1 MVDVKKIEQYMFHR
15 KDNHVEYYEDHRRYK
30 NDEHKPKK
38 FRIIEKMNVNK
49 SYFKRR
55 LTHLGIWMIIKTM

>member
-1 MVDVKKIEQYMFHR
+1 MFHR
-15 KDNHVEYYEDHRRYK
+15 KDNHVEYYEDHMRYK